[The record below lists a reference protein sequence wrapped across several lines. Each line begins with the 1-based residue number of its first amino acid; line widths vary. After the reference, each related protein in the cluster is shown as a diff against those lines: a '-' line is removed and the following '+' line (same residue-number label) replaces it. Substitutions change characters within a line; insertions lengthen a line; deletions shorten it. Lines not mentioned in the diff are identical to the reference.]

1 MIGIDTNLLVRLTMQ
16 DDPVQCA
23 KVDSFLASLSP
34 QKVGFVSLVTLIES
48 VWVLERRYRLPKFDL
63 IRFVQE
69 LLDAPELKL
78 ERDAA
83 VSQALQRF
91 TASTADFADCLIER
105 VSHHAGCT
113 HTVTFDLAASK
124 SSGMVLLQV

>member
-1 MIGIDTNLLVRLTMQ
+1 MIGIDTNLLIRLAMQ

-23 KVDSFLASLSP
+23 KVDLFLASLSRRE
-34 QKVGFVSLVTLIES
+34 VGFISLVTLIES
-48 VWVLERRYRLPKFDL
+48 VWVLERRYRLPRFDI

-78 ERDAA
+78 EREEA
-83 VSQALQRF
+83 VSQALRRF
-91 TASTADFADCLIER
+91 KGSTADFADCLIER

-113 HTVTFDLAASK
+113 HTLTFDIAASK
-124 SSGMVLLQV
+124 SSGMVLL